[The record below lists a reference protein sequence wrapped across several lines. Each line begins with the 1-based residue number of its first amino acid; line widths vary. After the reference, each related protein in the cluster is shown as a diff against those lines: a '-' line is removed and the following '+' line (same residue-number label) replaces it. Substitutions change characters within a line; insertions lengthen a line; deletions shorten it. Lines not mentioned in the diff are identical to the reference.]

1 MLKLKSKGWVLEAV
15 FVKLREF
22 SFRILR
28 MLLGSYFKGFRFAKG
43 WHVSHFEDLMCLMV
57 LALKQRV
64 SVGFPHEQVSCSGR
78 NWSSVEVIYQIIVST
93 LETV

>member
-1 MLKLKSKGWVLEAV
+1 MLKLKSKDWVLEAV

-28 MLLGSYFKGFRFAKG
+28 MLLGSYFKGLHFAKG
-43 WHVSHFEDLMCLMV
+43 WHVSHFEDLTCLMV
-57 LALKQRV
+57 LALKQCV

-78 NWSSVEVIYQIIVST
+78 N
-93 LETV
+93 